1 MCWGNVSK
9 SSSPRSAWLG
19 LGECVS
25 ELQGMPKLRKPVGL
39 RARSRNEEAKE
50 GSPNTSPD
58 LGGWGSRQKE
68 KWEAGLGSP
77 GWWE

>member
-1 MCWGNVSK
+1 
-9 SSSPRSAWLG
+9 
-19 LGECVS
+19 
-25 ELQGMPKLRKPVGL
+25 MPKLRKPVGL